1 MRGGGGVGVLSIA
14 CVAAAEDALNAD
26 ETAQRW
32 VALERASTL
41 KECLKERQAAEKHRV
56 QRVLQL
62 KHEGKPKS
70 HSMQWS

>member
-1 MRGGGGVGVLSIA
+1 M
-14 CVAAAEDALNAD
+14 VAKARALAAEDALNAD

-32 VALERASTL
+32 VALERASKL
-41 KECLKERQAAEKHRV
+41 DERLKERQAAEKHRV

>member
-1 MRGGGGVGVLSIA
+1 MEKHWWRDFNERWLESL
-14 CVAAAEDALNAD
+14 DAD

-32 VALERASTL
+32 VALERASKL
-41 KECLKERQAAEKHRV
+41 KERLKERQAAEKHRV

>member
-32 VALERASTL
+32 VALERASKL
-41 KECLKERQAAEKHRV
+41 DERLSGGDRV
-56 QRVLQL
+56 SP
-62 KHEGKPKS
+62 HF
-70 HSMQWS
+70 